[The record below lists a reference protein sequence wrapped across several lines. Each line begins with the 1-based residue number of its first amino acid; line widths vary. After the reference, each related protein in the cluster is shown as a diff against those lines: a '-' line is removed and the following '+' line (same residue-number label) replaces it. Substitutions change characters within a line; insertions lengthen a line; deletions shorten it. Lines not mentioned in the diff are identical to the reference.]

1 MLNLSDILKH
11 NASTFMY
18 KYIKEKLPS
27 SFNEMFA
34 PFLEPYR
41 TQSFKLELV
50 RNKHLKPFQK
60 YFLREFWIVLQWILN
75 VHFQYL
81 ILKRI
86 WKYIW
91 LLDVRNLNVKTR
103 NFYSCNIW
111 LPKIRFFSSGFVH
124 FSSAIHPCFL
134 KLLCALYNCVSYL
147 LISKNNLSLKLWRAS
162 QSKQPEMV
170 RL

>member
-50 RNKHLKPFQK
+50 RN
-60 YFLREFWIVLQWILN
+60 
-75 VHFQYL
+75 
-81 ILKRI
+81 
-86 WKYIW
+86 
-91 LLDVRNLNVKTR
+91 
-103 NFYSCNIW
+103 
-111 LPKIRFFSSGFVH
+111 
-124 FSSAIHPCFL
+124 
-134 KLLCALYNCVSYL
+134 
-147 LISKNNLSLKLWRAS
+147 
-162 QSKQPEMV
+162 
-170 RL
+170 